1 MTDLAREY
9 ASGLYELAQEEKLS
23 SEILSQM
30 QALKLCFREQPD
42 FCRLLCNMSI
52 SKEERLSILD
62 NALRGQVHP
71 YLLNFLK
78 ILLERG
84 ALNEYEGC
92 LNAFRAL
99 YNEAHGIIEAA
110 VTTSAPLSDDQ
121 RRRLKEKLLTMT
133 GREVELT
140 EKLDPSVIDGVL
152 LEMNG
157 QRFDNTIRRRLQSIH
172 SVMAGEG

>member
-78 ILLERG
+78 ILLARG
-84 ALNEYEGC
+84 ALNEYESC

-140 EKLDPSVIDGVL
+140 EKIDPSVIDGVL

-172 SVMAGEG
+172 SVMADEG

>member
-9 ASGLYELAQEEKLS
+9 ASGLFELAQEEGLS
-23 SEILSQM
+23 SELLSQL

-52 SKEERLSILD
+52 SKEERLSVMD

-92 LNAFRAL
+92 LGAFKAL
-99 YNEAHGIIEAA
+99 YNEAHGIIEAV
-110 VTTSAPLSDDQ
+110 VTTSAPLTDDQ
-121 RRRLKEKLLTMT
+121 SSRLKERLLSMT
-133 GREVELT
+133 GREVELI
-140 EKLDPSVIDGVL
+140 EKIDPNVIDGVL

-157 QRFDNTIRRRLQSIH
+157 QRYDNTIRRRLQSIRGA
-172 SVMAGEG
+172 MTGES